1 MVKYI
6 LTKDTSTKENDMT
19 KNFEQLKADLDAA
32 ILEGIWVPNDLLPE
46 RYHDNREG
54 GSTLERIERIYQ
66 KEVAP
71 LLDVDPREKS
81 VVISDGVIQH
91 GSQERIDVLNRY
103 RDAVEN
109 EQEDYHEINED
120 RLYRN
125 QQAFASAMGIDVED
139 ADDV

>member
-1 MVKYI
+1 M
-6 LTKDTSTKENDMT
+6 
-19 KNFEQLKADLDAA
+19 DAA

-54 GSTLERIERIYQ
+54 GSTLARLERIYQ

-71 LLDVDPREKS
+71 ILDVDPREKS

-109 EQEDYHEINED
+109 EQEDFYEVNDD

-125 QQAFASAMGIDVED
+125 QQAFASATELDLEEPE
-139 ADDV
+139 

>member
-6 LTKDTSTKENDMT
+6 LTKDTSTKANDMT
-19 KNFEQLKADLDAA
+19 KNFEQLKAEMDAA
-32 ILEGIWVPNDLLPE
+32 ILEGIWVPNEMLPE

-54 GSTLERIERIYQ
+54 GSTLERIERIYN

-71 LLDVDPREKS
+71 LLNVDPREKS

-109 EQEDYHEINED
+109 EQEDFYEVNED

-125 QQAFASAMGIDVED
+125 QQAFAYATELDLEETE
-139 ADDV
+139 

>member
-6 LTKDTSTKENDMT
+6 VTKDTSTKANDMT
-19 KNFEQLKADLDAA
+19 KNFEQLKMEMDAA

-54 GSTLERIERIYQ
+54 GSTLERVERIYN

-71 LLDVDPREKS
+71 LLNADPREKS

-91 GSQERIDVLNRY
+91 GNQERIDVLNRY

-109 EQEDYHEINED
+109 EQEDYHEVNED

-125 QQAFASAMGIDVED
+125 QQAFASAMELNLEED
-139 ADDV
+139 E

>member
-6 LTKDTSTKENDMT
+6 LTKDTSTKANDMT
-19 KNFEQLKADLDAA
+19 KNFEQLKAEMDAA
-32 ILEGIWVPNDLLPE
+32 ILEGIWVPNEMLPE

-54 GSTLERIERIYQ
+54 GSTLERIERIYN

-71 LLDVDPREKS
+71 LLNVDPREKS

-109 EQEDYHEINED
+109 EQEDFYEVNED

-125 QQAFASAMGIDVED
+125 QQAFASAMELSLIHI
-139 ADDV
+139 

>member
-1 MVKYI
+1 M
-6 LTKDTSTKENDMT
+6 LRNDTTNERNEMT

-54 GSTLERIERIYQ
+54 GSTLERVEHIYQ

-71 LLDVDPREKS
+71 ILDIDAREKS

-91 GSQERIDVLNRY
+91 GSQERIDILNKY
-103 RDAVEN
+103 REDVDAGRDIE
-109 EQEDYHEINED
+109 YSINED
-120 RLYRN
+120 KLYRIE
-125 QQAFASAMGIDVED
+125 QAFASAMGIDVED
-139 ADDV
+139 EGEE